1 MSFRE
6 VVDGEEFRSVARD
19 YRQTCLWFANDAYHP
34 QDEVQLEQVLSA
46 IESNG
51 DLAAFKRVGRIRKWL
66 NAAMSPF
73 DSIADRTCSNCTS
86 SCG

>member
-6 VVDGEEFRSVARD
+6 VVDSEEFRSVVRD
-19 YRQTCLWFANDAYHP
+19 YRQTCLWFANDAFHP

-51 DLAAFKRVGRIRKWL
+51 DMEAFRRVGRIRKWL
-66 NAAMSPF
+66 SPGF
-73 DSIADRTCSNCTS
+73 SPRYS
-86 SCG
+86 SSLPVRA